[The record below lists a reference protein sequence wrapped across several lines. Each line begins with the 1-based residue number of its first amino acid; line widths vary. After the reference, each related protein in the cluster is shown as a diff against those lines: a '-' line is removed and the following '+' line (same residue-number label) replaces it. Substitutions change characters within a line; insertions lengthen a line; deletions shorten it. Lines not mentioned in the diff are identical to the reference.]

1 MMDTAQFSENY
12 SLVHAKYHEIC

>member
-1 MMDTAQFSENY
+1 MDTAQFSENY

>member
-12 SLVHAKYHEIC
+12 SLVHATYHAIC